1 MMGEAGETPME
12 TPTDRAGKAR
22 RWLRIGLPVTA
33 AAAVFSL
40 GVSAPQLVR
49 APAVA
54 APPPKQKLPAPP
66 ANGVMGF
73 VVQDFV
79 DPIVPGM
86 DACPTGTAPR
96 LRDEYLRTLSAADQ
110 ARLKLKENEG
120 EFEKLW
126 HAYAFGPNGTN
137 ICSQPDMF
145 DRAAYPGVQSK
156 YGLGLDLD
164 GGKQGQDTCAHD
176 EFQSPT
182 GQRGI
187 DNQEYRAMG
196 CTLEIRGADGQGGD
210 ALTGMKQFHSSG
222 EWTQVILLKG
232 VDSLVNDPDVEVIY
246 ANTADRPVM
255 DSKGNFLRNVSFTV
269 NDTGARHRNVLH
281 GHIRNGVLTTDP
293 ADIRLA
299 QTWGQGGARDI
310 RGNRSQYHYE
320 KGRLRLEFQPDG
332 TLRGFV
338 GGYRPIFDVIV
349 STSLGGAGSA
359 LVAGIDCSAEFAA
372 LKKYADGMRDPK
384 TGQCTA
390 VSSAMRIG
398 AIPAF
403 VTDLPSP
410 TATRTAAR

>member
-1 MMGEAGETPME
+1 ME
-12 TPTDRAGKAR
+12 TPNDRRVQSPR
-22 RWLRIGLPVTA
+22 RPLRMGLFVSA
-33 AAAVFSL
+33 AAGMFAL
-40 GVSAPQLVR
+40 GGSALQIAH
-49 APAVA
+49 APADA
-54 APPPKQKLPAPP
+54 APTPKQQLPAPP

-79 DPIVPGM
+79 DPVVPGM

-96 LRDEYLRTLSAADQ
+96 LRDEYLRTLPAADQ
-110 ARLKLKENEG
+110 ARLKLKENEA

-145 DRAAYPGVQSK
+145 DHPAYPAVQSK

-164 GGKQGQDTCAHD
+164 GGKQTGDTCAHD

-182 GQRGI
+182 GERGI

-210 ALTGMKQFHSSG
+210 ALTGMKQFHNSG

-232 VDSLVNDPDVEVIY
+232 VDSLVNDPNVEVIY
-246 ANTADRPVM
+246 ANTADRPVL

-269 NDTGARHRNVLH
+269 NNTGARHRNVLH

-310 RGNRSQYHYE
+310 RGNRSQYHYQ

-372 LKKYADGMRDPK
+372 LRKYADGMRDPK
-384 TGQCTA
+384 TGKCTA

-403 VTDLPSP
+403 VTDLPP
-410 TATRTAAR
+410 ARTAAR

>member
-1 MMGEAGETPME
+1 
-12 TPTDRAGKAR
+12 
-22 RWLRIGLPVTA
+22 
-33 AAAVFSL
+33 
-40 GVSAPQLVR
+40 
-49 APAVA
+49 
-54 APPPKQKLPAPP
+54 
-66 ANGVMGF
+66 MGF

-96 LRDEYLRTLSAADQ
+96 LRDEYLRTLPAADQ

-126 HAYAFGPNGTN
+126 HGYAFGPNGTN

-145 DRAAYPGVQSK
+145 NHAAYPGVQSK

-164 GGKQGQDTCAHD
+164 GGKQGGDTCAHE
-176 EFQSPT
+176 EFQSPA
-182 GQRGI
+182 GGRGI

-210 ALTGMKQFHSSG
+210 ALTGMKQFHNSG

-246 ANTADRPVM
+246 ANTADRPMM
-255 DSKGNFLRNVSFTV
+255 DSKGNFLKNVSFTV

-281 GHIRNGVLTTDP
+281 GHIRDGVLTTDP

-332 TLRGFV
+332 SLRGFV

-359 LVAGIDCSAEFAA
+359 LVAGIDCSAEYAA

>member
-1 MMGEAGETPME
+1 MLME
-12 TPTDRAGKAR
+12 TPDDRTVQGPR
-22 RWLRIGLPVTA
+22 RLLGIGLLASA
-33 AAAVFSL
+33 AAGMFAL
-40 GVSAPQLVR
+40 GASAPQLAQ
-49 APAVA
+49 APADA
-54 APPPKQKLPAPP
+54 ASTPKQQLPAPP

-96 LRDEYLRTLSAADQ
+96 LRDEYLRTLPAAD
-110 ARLKLKENEG
+110 
-120 EFEKLW
+120 
-126 HAYAFGPNGTN
+126 HTN

-145 DRAAYPGVQSK
+145 DHAAYPAVQSK

-164 GGKQGQDTCAHD
+164 GGKQAGDTCAHE

-182 GQRGI
+182 GERGI

-196 CTLEIRGADGQGGD
+196 CTPEIRGADGQGGD
-210 ALTGMKQFHSSG
+210 ALTGMKQFHNSG

-232 VDSLVNDPDVEVIY
+232 VDSLQNDNDVEVIY

-281 GHIRNGVLTTDP
+281 GQIRNGVLTTEP
-293 ADIRLA
+293 TDIRLA

-338 GGYRPIFDVIV
+338 GGYRPLFDVIV
-349 STSLGGAGSA
+349 SGSLGGAGTA
-359 LVAGIDCSAEFAA
+359 VVAGIDCSAQLAS
-372 LKKYADGMRDPK
+372 LRKYADGMRDPK
-384 TGQCTA
+384 TGKCTA
-390 VSSAMRIG
+390 ISSAMRIG

-403 VTDLPSP
+403 VTDLPS
-410 TATRTAAR
+410 ATRTASK

>member
-1 MMGEAGETPME
+1 ME
-12 TPTDRAGKAR
+12 TLNDHPVKGLR
-22 RWLRIGLPVTA
+22 RLLRIGLFASA
-33 AAAVFSL
+33 AAGIFAL
-40 GVSAPQLVR
+40 GISAPQLAH
-49 APAVA
+49 APADA
-54 APPPKQKLPAPP
+54 APTPKQQLPAPP
-66 ANGVMGF
+66 PNGVMGF
-73 VVQDFV
+73 VVQDFL

-96 LRDEYLRTLSAADQ
+96 LRDEYLRTLPAADQ
-110 ARLKLKENEG
+110 TRLKLKENEA
-120 EFEKLW
+120 EFERLW

-145 DRAAYPGVQSK
+145 DHAAYPAVQSK

-164 GGKQGQDTCAHD
+164 GGKQTGDTCAHE

-182 GQRGI
+182 GERGI

-210 ALTGMKQFHSSG
+210 ALTGMKQFHNSG

-281 GHIRNGVLTTDP
+281 GHIRDGVLTTDP

-299 QTWGQGGARDI
+299 ETWGQGGARDI

-338 GGYRPIFDVIV
+338 GGYRPLFDVIV

-359 LVAGIDCSAEFAA
+359 LVAGIDCSAELAA
-372 LKKYADGMRDPK
+372 LRKYADGMRDPK
-384 TGQCTA
+384 TGKCTA

-403 VTDLPSP
+403 VTDLPS
-410 TATRTAAR
+410 ATRTASR